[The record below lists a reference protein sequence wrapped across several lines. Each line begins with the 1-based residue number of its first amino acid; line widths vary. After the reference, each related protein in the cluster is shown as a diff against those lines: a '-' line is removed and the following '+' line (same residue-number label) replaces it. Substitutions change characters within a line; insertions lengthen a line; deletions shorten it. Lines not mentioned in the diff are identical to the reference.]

1 MTKSTDIPR
10 VTTGVPN
17 LDAILHGGL
26 PKGSVTVVSGPPGS
40 GKTTFTQQICFHN
53 ASAGNRVL
61 SFGTLSQPT
70 AKTLQYLKQFSF
82 FDPKKLD
89 GGVQFVDLGTLLRT
103 KGLATASALILEHLK
118 KVKPAI
124 VVIDSFKVFDDLAT
138 SKEELRKF
146 GYEVAVNLMAWETTA
161 LILGEYAPSDFESNP
176 LFSIVDGLVVLSQR
190 ESMGEAQ
197 RFFKIV
203 KMRGTDHSRDE
214 HPFLITPRGLELFAP
229 RVAIRREPPPSGPL
243 ARCKTHI
250 TKLDEI
256 LGPGIPWGSSLLIG
270 GVAGT
275 GKTVLSLEFI
285 YRGAQAGEK
294 GILFSFE
301 ETEERLRAAAQGL
314 GWDLDREIDRGM
326 VEIVFIPQPDIVV
339 EAHLVM
345 MQERIAAMGAK
356 RVVIDS
362 VSVFLHKVDDAQI
375 SREKIFHLCSIV
387 QNAHAVGFFA
397 TDIPYGSH
405 QVSRF
410 GVEET
415 VVDGV
420 IILSATE
427 EGLERQRYIEVYK
440 LRNTAHLKGRHNV
453 VIGEGGVSVFPRYGE
468 ELRPESPPPA
478 LEISTRL
485 GSGIPGLD
493 ELLGGGFLRR
503 SVTLL
508 SGSAGV
514 GKSMFGLQFL
524 LAGATRGEPG
534 LYVTLEEGPEQLLA
548 SADALGL
555 PLRRV
560 VDAGLVQILYVSR
573 ENIRAGQFLTVL
585 ADRLVALKA
594 SRVVLDAATQMLTEQ
609 MAFDELRHM
618 LHKLVVR
625 FKTLGITS
633 VLTLESSSLYSTERV
648 TEQALSPI
656 ADNLLMLR
664 YNEVE
669 GRLAPTLTI
678 VKTRGSDHDRGTHS
692 LNVGRGG
699 MRVGPPGNES
709 PAPRARRPRGKKPSQ
724 NRRDRKGR

>member
-1 MTKSTDIPR
+1 MTKSRDIAR
-10 VTTGVPN
+10 VQTGIPN
-17 LDAILHGGL
+17 LDAILRGGL
-26 PKGSVTVVSGPPGS
+26 PKRSVTIVGGPPGS

-53 ASAGNRVL
+53 ASAETRVL

-70 AKTLQYLKQFSF
+70 AKTLQYLQQFSF

-89 GGVQFVDLGTLLRT
+89 GSVQFVDLGVLLRT
-103 KGLATASALILEHLK
+103 NGLEAASALILQHLK
-118 KVKPAI
+118 KVKPAM
-124 VVIDSFKVFDDLAT
+124 VVIDSFKAFDDLAK

-146 GYEVAVNLMAWETTA
+146 DYEIAVTLMAWETTA
-161 LILGEYAPSDFESNP
+161 LMIGEYASSDYESNP
-176 LFSIVDGLVVLSQR
+176 LFSIVDGLFVLSQR
-190 ESMGEAQ
+190 EALGEAQ

-203 KMRGTDHSRDE
+203 KMRGTDHDRDE
-214 HPFLITPRGLELFAP
+214 HPFLITSRGLELFAP
-229 RVAIRREPPPSGPL
+229 RLAIRREPAPAGQL
-243 ARCKTHI
+243 ARCTTYI

-285 YRGAQAGEK
+285 YRGARAGEK

-326 VEIVFIPQPDIVV
+326 VEIIFIPQPDILV

-345 MQERIAAMGAK
+345 MQERIEAMGAK

-362 VSVFLHKVDDAQI
+362 VSVFLHKVNDPQLC
-375 SREKIFHLCSIV
+375 REKIFHLCSIV
-387 QNAHAVGFFA
+387 QNAQAVGFFA

-420 IILSATE
+420 IILSSTE

-453 VIGEGGVSVFPRYGE
+453 VIGQGGVSIFPRYGE
-468 ELRPESPPPA
+468 DLQPEAPPPA
-478 LEISTRL
+478 LEVSTRL
-485 GSGIPGLD
+485 SSGIPGLD
-493 ELLGGGFLRR
+493 ELLGNGFLKR

-524 LAGATRGEPG
+524 LEGAKRGEPG
-534 LYVTLEEGPEQLLA
+534 LYVTLEEGPEQLVA

-555 PLRRV
+555 PLRAV
-560 VDAGLVQILYVSR
+560 VDTGLVQILYVAR
-573 ENIRAGQFLTVL
+573 EHIRAGQFLTVL
-585 ADRLVALKA
+585 ADRVKSLKA
-594 SRVVLDAATQMLTEQ
+594 SRVVLDAATQMVTEH
-609 MAFDELRHM
+609 MAFDEFRHI
-618 LHKLVVR
+618 LYKLVVR

-633 VLTLESSSLYSTERV
+633 VITLDSPYLYSTGRV

-664 YNEVE
+664 YKEVE
-669 GRLAPTLTI
+669 GRLAPMMTI

-692 LNVGRGG
+692 VTVAKGG
-699 MRVGPPGNES
+699 MRIGPSVSEP
-709 PAPRARRPRGKKPSQ
+709 PAPRK
-724 NRRDRKGR
+724 